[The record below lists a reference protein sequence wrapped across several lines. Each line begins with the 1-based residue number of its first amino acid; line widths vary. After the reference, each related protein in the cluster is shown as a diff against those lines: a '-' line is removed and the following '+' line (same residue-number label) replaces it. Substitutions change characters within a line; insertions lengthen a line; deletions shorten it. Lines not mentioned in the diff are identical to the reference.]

1 MLRLSRKG
9 QYGVR
14 AMFEIARGQGNK
26 PVPIR
31 EIAERQAVS
40 VAYLEQ
46 ILNKLKNGGL
56 IRSIKGPG
64 GGYVLSKKP
73 DDVSISAILNEL
85 EGPVAITSCLDP
97 EEGCVRVD
105 GCVTYML
112 WKSLGEKIDAFLRT
126 VTLKD
131 LITGTLLH
139 KVGNAKTIHMSLRG
153 VPIKS
158 GRRSNLKRPRLPRLS
173 GSQ

>member
-26 PVPIR
+26 PVPIK

-56 IRSIKGPG
+56 IRSVKGPG

-73 DDVSISAILNEL
+73 ENVSISAILNEL

-131 LITGTLLH
+131 LITGTLFKKNFPPRAGLLKAKKL
-139 KVGNAKTIHMSLRG
+139 KV
-153 VPIKS
+153 KS
-158 GRRSNLKRPRLPRLS
+158 
-173 GSQ
+173 